1 VSQAAIRPLVSRG
14 NPRAPHSLGGRHLA
28 KFASRTILLVAALIF
43 MAPVIWALITSIK
56 TQAQYSIYPIVW
68 WPPDP
73 QWQNYPVAIFDYP
86 FLKYAKN
93 TLYLATSSTVLTVFS
108 SSLAGFAFARQN
120 SPLKNL
126 MFVLVL
132 SMLMIPRMVT
142 IVPTFMLF
150 SRLHLTNTYWPWILW
165 GASGSSYHIFLFRQ
179 FFSAI
184 PKDLEDAAEV
194 DGCGRFRI
202 YWQIFL
208 PNSGPVIA
216 TAAIFHFQWVWG
228 DWFTPNIF
236 LTEDLT
242 TLGVKLARS
251 YVDPHGYALIPLTLA
266 AIFIYMLPMVIVFFL
281 AQKYIIQ
288 GVVTSGLKG

>member
-1 VSQAAIRPLVSRG
+1 MSEADVKPL
-14 NPRAPHSLGGRHLA
+14 RAHRDPQPAHFLAWTSLG
-28 KFASRTILLVAALIF
+28 KFVSGSTLIVAALVF

-56 TQAQYSIYPIVW
+56 TQAEYSSYPIVW

-73 QWQNYPVAIFDYP
+73 QWRNYPVAILDYP

-93 TLYLATSSTVLTVFS
+93 TLYLSISSTILTVLS
-108 SSLAGFAFARQN
+108 SSLAGFGFARQN

-132 SMLMIPRMVT
+132 SMLMVPRMVT

-266 AIFIYMLPMVIVFFL
+266 AIFVYMLPMVIVFFL
-281 AQKYIIQ
+281 AQKYIIK